1 MSMEAKRVSNT
12 PLGSGF
18 SKDMDTILEPR
29 LFVFPTISRTAKMG
43 RWIAPLLLLAMDYV
57 VVVSSLLIANGIR
70 MGLKPVL
77 GFIQPF
83 SLDSGSMFITIPLLF
98 IGFISFEKLYTKRL
112 PFWQSA
118 EKLFKITTYAMI
130 MLIGM
135 MYFSGQIKTFSRL
148 FVLINWVVAFIGLTC
163 GRFVMKRV
171 MVETGLWRS
180 PVIFVG
186 SVKTAELIDR
196 AFKEEIHMG
205 YEIVG
210 VIDDLPQLCKYP
222 KYPVFRDINDAELLI
237 KSSKIQ
243 DVIIAAQ
250 GLPKDRL
257 MDLIYRIQ
265 PLVKNLAVV
274 PDLIGVPMSNMEVNT
289 LLNQQAILLNVKNN
303 LASRWNG
310 LFKRAFDLIAGFL
323 ICIPLLPVMALI
335 WLWIRLDSQGS
346 ACYNAKRIGKN
357 GREFICYKFRSM
369 HLNGDDMLES
379 YLAANPDAKLEW
391 ERFCKLKTYDPRLT
405 KVGQFLRKY
414 SLDEL
419 PQIFNVLKGEMSLVG
434 PRPYLPREREIMGV
448 YYETIVQTVPGITG
462 LWQTQGRNDV
472 TFEGRLNLDSWYVRN
487 WSFWLDVTLLL
498 KTVEVV
504 VGKRGAF

>member
-1 MSMEAKRVSNT
+1 MSMEAKRLSAP
-12 PLGSGF
+12 PLESGF
-18 SKDMDTILEPR
+18 HNEPETVIEPR
-29 LFVFPTISRTAKMG
+29 LFVFPTISRTARIG

-57 VVVSSLLIANGIR
+57 VIVCSLLIANGIR
-70 MGLKPVL
+70 MGFKSWFDV
-77 GFIQPF
+77 IQPF
-83 SLDSGSMFITIPLLF
+83 SLDSGTLFITIPLIF

-118 EKLFKITTYAMI
+118 EKLFKITTYAMVL
-130 MLIGM
+130 LIGM

-148 FVLINWVVAFIGLTC
+148 FVLIDWMVTFIGLTC
-163 GRFVMKRV
+163 GRFAMKRI
-171 MVETGLWRS
+171 MVVTGLWRS

-210 VIDDLPQLCKYP
+210 VIDDSPQTGKGP
-222 KYPVFRDINDAELLI
+222 KYPVYRNLYDAEFMI

-243 DVIIAAQ
+243 DVIIAAE
-250 GLPKDRL
+250 GLPKAKL
-257 MDLIYRIQ
+257 LDLIYRIQ

-303 LASRWNG
+303 LANRWNG
-310 LFKRAFDLIAGFL
+310 LFKRVFDLTAGLL
-323 ICIPLLPVMALI
+323 ICIPLLPVMTLI
-335 WLWIRLDSQGS
+335 WLWIRLDSRGP

-369 HLNGDDMLES
+369 HLNGDDMLEAF
-379 YLAANPDAKLEW
+379 LATNPEAKSEW
-391 ERFCKLKTYDPRLT
+391 ERFCKLKTHDPRLT
-405 KVGQFLRKY
+405 KVGRFLRQY

-448 YYETIVQTVPGITG
+448 FYETIIQTVPGITG

-504 VGKRGAF
+504 AGKRGAF